1 MLNRDILFDASVSH
15 TLPMQRHCADSLVAS
30 VTGLSVDLHPL
41 HDLFECNHTAYLAKP
56 RATDRFNID
65 AYQSQMLF
73 VFNAARQFFACR
85 KQGHLCIAMPTH
97 TLMKHDLIAALH
109 TFMNQHPMLH
119 DRLVLLCQPDHAYPT
134 LNNDTEIHLLAQRL
148 SAMGIRLGI
157 DIPGNCPAW
166 ANTGSLDLLSPYI
179 LIRHTGSMGDLTYMC
194 ELASVIKNCRRKKWP
209 LLADY
214 QQTDSGVIQ

>member
-1 MLNRDILFDASVSH
+1 MLNRDILIRH
-15 TLPMQRHCADSLVAS
+15 TLPRQRHCANSFVAS

-97 TLMKHDLIAALH
+97 ILMKLDPIAALH
-109 TFMNQHPMLH
+109 TFMNK
-119 DRLVLLCQPDHAYPT
+119 
-134 LNNDTEIHLLAQRL
+134 
-148 SAMGIRLGI
+148 
-157 DIPGNCPAW
+157 PG
-166 ANTGSLDLLSPYI
+166 
-179 LIRHTGSMGDLTYMC
+179 
-194 ELASVIKNCRRKKWP
+194 
-209 LLADY
+209 
-214 QQTDSGVIQ
+214 

>member
-1 MLNRDILFDASVSH
+1 MLNRDILFDASTRY
-15 TLPMQRHCADSLVAS
+15 TLPAQRHRAGSLVAS
-30 VTGLSVDLHPL
+30 VTGLAVDLYPL
-41 HDLFECNHTAYLAKP
+41 HGLFECNNTAYLAKP

-65 AYQSQMLF
+65 GLQAQILF
-73 VFNAARQFFACR
+73 ILNAARQFFVCR
-85 KQGHLCIAMPTH
+85 KPGYLFIAMPTH
-97 TLMKHDLIAALH
+97 TLMQLDLIAALH
-109 TFMNQHPMLH
+109 NVMDQHPMLH

>member
-1 MLNRDILFDASVSH
+1 MLNRDILFHASVRY
-15 TLPMQRHCADSLVAS
+15 TLPMQRHSADSLVAS

-41 HDLFECNHTAYLAKP
+41 HGLFECNNTAYLAKP

-65 AYQSQMLF
+65 GRQPQMLF
-73 VFNAARQFFACR
+73 ILNAARQFFACR
-85 KQGHLCIAMPTH
+85 KPGYLFIAMPTQM
-97 TLMKHDLIAALH
+97 LMKLDLIAGLH
-109 TFMNQHPMLH
+109 NFMNQHPMLH

-134 LNNDTEIHLLAQRL
+134 LANDTAIHLLAQRL
-148 SAMGIRLGI
+148 SAMGIHLGI

-166 ANTGSLDLLSPYI
+166 ANTDSLDLLSPYV

-194 ELASVIKNCRRKKWP
+194 ELASVIKNCRRKRWP

-214 QQTDSGVIQ
+214 QQADSGAMQ